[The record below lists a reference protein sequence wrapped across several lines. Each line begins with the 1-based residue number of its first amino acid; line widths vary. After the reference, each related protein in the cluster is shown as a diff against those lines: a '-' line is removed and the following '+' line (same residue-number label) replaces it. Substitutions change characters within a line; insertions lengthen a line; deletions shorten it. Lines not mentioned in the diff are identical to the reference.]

1 VPREETGATAAA
13 ARTLSILVGEA
24 RLLWF
29 IARVGVYLTDRVDEL
44 ESEPALKR
52 RVATGILERGV
63 CRWGDRARVCS
74 CACACVRGVGCASS
88 AKADVAVLADRPWC
102 ELLLN
107 GVEACAA
114 SACVLSKTG
123 MPKPGDSTSCPV
135 STSPKSC
142 LPLGAD
148 ARLGEVTFL
157 GVDNDVDEMCWSMLL
172 LLPFVLRA
180 FRGDAGAGCG
190 RSRGFR
196 LLNLCGP
203 YEASL
208 LGRAA
213 DAVDEMDA
221 FARLAESCAP
231 VPARL
236 GVLDLERTAGEDVVE
251 LAPGDCSNRSASART
266 LAETW
271 GEERVAAG
279 GDAGPEADLGVALG
293 VVRAPFVMGCRC
305 RPAGMS
311 MPRCGEGGVVCSVV
325 V

>member
-63 CRWGDRARVCS
+63 CRWGDRAVVCS
-74 CACACVRGVGCASS
+74 CACACGRVVGCASS
-88 AKADVAVLADRPWC
+88 AMADVAVLADRPWC
-102 ELLLN
+102 ELLN
-107 GVEACAA
+107 EVEGCAV
-114 SACVLSKTG
+114 SPCGFSKTG
-123 MPKPGDSTSCPV
+123 IPKPGDNASCPV
-135 STSPKSC
+135 STSPNSC

-148 ARLGEVTFL
+148 ARFGEVTFL
-157 GVDNDVDEMCWSMLL
+157 GVDVDETCWSMLL

-180 FRGDAGAGCG
+180 LRVAAGAGCG

-221 FARLAESCAP
+221 FVRLVAESCA
-231 VPARL
+231 PARL
-236 GVLDLERTAGEDVVE
+236 GVLDLERTAGEEAVE
-251 LAPGDCSNRSASART
+251 LPPGDCSNRSARART
-266 LAETW
+266 LLETW

-293 VVRAPFVMGCRC
+293 VVRAPFVMGCRG
-305 RPAGMS
+305 RAAGMS
-311 MPRCGEGGVVCSVV
+311 MPRCGEGGAVCSVV

>member
-1 VPREETGATAAA
+1 VPREETGAPAAA

-63 CRWGDRARVCS
+63 CRWGDRAVVCS

-102 ELLLN
+102 ELLN
-107 GVEACAA
+107 EAEGCAA

-123 MPKPGDSTSCPV
+123 IPNPGDNTSCPV
-135 STSPKSC
+135 STSPNSC

-148 ARLGEVTFL
+148 ARFGDVTFL
-157 GVDNDVDEMCWSMLL
+157 GVEVDDMCWSMLL

-180 FRGDAGAGCG
+180 FRGDAGAGWG

-221 FARLAESCAP
+221 FVRLAESCAP
-231 VPARL
+231 ALL
-236 GVLDLERTAGEDVVE
+236 GVLDLERTAVEDVVE
-251 LAPGDCSNRSASART
+251 LAPGDCSNRSARALT
-266 LAETW
+266 LLET
-271 GEERVAAG
+271 
-279 GDAGPEADLGVALG
+279 
-293 VVRAPFVMGCRC
+293 
-305 RPAGMS
+305 
-311 MPRCGEGGVVCSVV
+311 
-325 V
+325 